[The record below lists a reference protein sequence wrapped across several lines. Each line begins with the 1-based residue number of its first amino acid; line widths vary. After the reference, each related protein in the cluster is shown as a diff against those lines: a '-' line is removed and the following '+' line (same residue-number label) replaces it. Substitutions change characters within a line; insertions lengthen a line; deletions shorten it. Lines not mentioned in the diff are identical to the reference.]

1 MGKRNKS
8 KRFVQQG
15 KDSVTQHAERFPY
28 RTTYSEAEEKRFS
41 TENTADNPDVTLGGV

>member
-15 KDSVTQHAERFPY
+15 KDAVTKHAEQFPY
-28 RTTYSEAEEKRFS
+28 RSTYAEAEARQIDFMKES
-41 TENTADNPDVTLGGV
+41 SLGGIE

>member
-1 MGKRNKS
+1 MGKSNKS

-15 KDSVTQHAERFPY
+15 KDAVAQHAERFPY

-41 TENTADNPDVTLGGV
+41 TENTAENPDVTLGGV